1 MRLSVPILAMLIV
14 TLSTAAF
21 GGGPANRG
29 DSGRQLDIRVF
40 RDDTALIVRHAQNFI
55 ASDCTITLNKT
66 YRMTR
71 ARIAGGFNRY
81 AFDDFADADGATFDP
96 KTMALDRVFVQCLR
110 PSLRVRS
117 VR

>member
-1 MRLSVPILAMLIV
+1 MRLSVLILATLIA
-14 TLSTAAF
+14 TQAMPAL

-29 DSGRQLDIRVF
+29 DVGRQLDIRVF

-71 ARIAGGFNRY
+71 ARITGGYNRY
-81 AFDDFADADGATFDP
+81 AFDGFADDEGATFDP